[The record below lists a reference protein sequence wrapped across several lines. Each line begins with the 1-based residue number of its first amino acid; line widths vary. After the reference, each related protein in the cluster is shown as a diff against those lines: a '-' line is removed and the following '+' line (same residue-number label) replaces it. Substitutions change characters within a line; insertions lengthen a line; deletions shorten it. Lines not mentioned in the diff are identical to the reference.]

1 MHQKT
6 AKELEME
13 LRKMSPEKIGE
24 YLDNNKDE
32 LIDDSRCFM
41 EYMNTKIKEK
51 GLLKQEV
58 LLKADT

>member
-13 LRKMSPEKIGE
+13 LRKTSPERIEE
-24 YLDNNKDE
+24 YLENNKDE

-41 EYMNTKIKEK
+41 EYMNAKIKEK
-51 GLLKQEV
+51 GLLQK
-58 LLKADT
+58 